1 MILVFA
7 PSPLCL
13 CVCACGRSIEV
24 IVAARRN
31 IYVLD
36 PNEAWEPVLS
46 EQQMVTYTA
55 MSVSPSGRL
64 LALFGETGK
73 IWVLSTNFEENITTF
88 DTQSKVCITMAHSLT
103 YSLTHAR
110 SYEVGRTRNIH
121 ERKFVS
127 QTLPHT
133 LNACAHT

>member
-1 MILVFA
+1 MLRRWCVHATACDDVYSCPLLPRHLHGVFA
-7 PSPLCL
+7 
-13 CVCACGRSIEV
+13 RSIEV

-88 DTQSKVCITMAHSLT
+88 DTQSKVRAL
-103 YSLTHAR
+103 
-110 SYEVGRTRNIH
+110 
-121 ERKFVS
+121 
-127 QTLPHT
+127 Q
-133 LNACAHT
+133 

>member
-1 MILVFA
+1 
-7 PSPLCL
+7 
-13 CVCACGRSIEV
+13 VCACGRSIEV

-103 YSLTHAR
+103 HLLTHACTFTR
-110 SYEVGRTRNIH
+110 SRSHTEHTRAQVRFTNTATHTKCVRTHIAPPLC
-121 ERKFVS
+121 FS
-127 QTLPHT
+127 L
-133 LNACAHT
+133 